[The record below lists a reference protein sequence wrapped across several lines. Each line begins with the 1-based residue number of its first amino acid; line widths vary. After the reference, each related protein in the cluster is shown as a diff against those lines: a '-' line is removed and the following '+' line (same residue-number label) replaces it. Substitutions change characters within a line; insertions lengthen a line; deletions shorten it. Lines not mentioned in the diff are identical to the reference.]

1 MWKILGNDFGSFMSI
16 KCSFHCDFFFFWGG
30 SISVLLIN
38 LNSDNLVTFLF
49 YFFILL
55 YDFAIFCFQLSFS
68 SELSICTL
76 LFKFGFCVCVCVCV
90 FLYVWL
96 QDLFFCK
103 IHIFSEVMFNHKFL
117 QVYMLWWQCL
127 LAIWLDMLHSE
138 RYLTTILSWYHLKD
152 LFLFSIIYYS

>member
-1 MWKILGNDFGSFMSI
+1 MGKSWRSIMWKILGNDFGSFMSI

-76 LFKFGFCVCVCVCV
+76 LFKFGFCVCVCV
-90 FLYVWL
+90 FSYTY
-96 QDLFFCK
+96 DYK
-103 IHIFSEVMFNHKFL
+103 IFSFVKFTFSPKSCL
-117 QVYMLWWQCL
+117 IINFYRFTCCGDNVY
-127 LAIWLDMLHSE
+127 WLFGWICCIQSV
-138 RYLTTILSWYHLKD
+138 I
-152 LFLFSIIYYS
+152 